1 MTTTP
6 ITDPA
11 TAHQRRNHVLTT
23 TVIDLLDALRAH
35 LSSCD
40 LPAPCAVNVTTF
52 SGGPSVSMQ
61 IACRT
66 SPETTAGL
74 LAWADTLT
82 GITAEAWRVP
92 TGDSVH
98 LSVTG
103 HLPDGVS
110 LRIYGAVPYTEHGP
124 GADLALNAATTIPL
138 ATLRH
143 LATDEEG
150 TR

>member
-1 MTTTP
+1 VP
-6 ITDPA
+6 
-11 TAHQRRNHVLTT
+11 TT

-40 LPAPCAVNVTTF
+40 LPAPYAVNVTTF
-52 SGGPSVSMQ
+52 SGGPSVSVQ
-61 IACRT
+61 IACRA
-66 SPETTAGL
+66 SPETATGL

-82 GITAEAWRVP
+82 GITAQAWRVP

-110 LRIYGAVPYTEHGP
+110 PRIYGAVPYTEHVP
-124 GADLALNAATTIPL
+124 GADLTPNAATTIPL
-138 ATLRH
+138 AALRH
-143 LATDEEG
+143 LATDREG

>member
-11 TAHQRRNHVLTT
+11 TAHQRRNRVLTI
-23 TVIDLLDALRAH
+23 TVIDLLDSLRAH

-52 SGGPSVSMQ
+52 SGGPSVSAQ
-61 IACRT
+61 IACRA
-66 SPETTAGL
+66 SRETAAGL

-92 TGDSVH
+92 TGGSVH

-110 LRIYGAVPYTEHGP
+110 LRIYGAVPCTEHGL
-124 GADLALNAATTIPL
+124 GADLAPDAAATIPL
-138 ATLRH
+138 AALRH
-143 LATDEEG
+143 LATDTEG

>member
-1 MTTTP
+1 M
-6 ITDPA
+6 ISA
-11 TAHQRRNHVLTT
+11 TV
-23 TVIDLLDALRAH
+23 VDLLDSLRAH

-52 SGGPSVSMQ
+52 SGGPSVSVQ
-61 IACRT
+61 IACRA
-66 SPETTAGL
+66 SRETAAAL

-82 GITAEAWRVP
+82 GITTEAWRVP

-110 LRIYGAVPYTEHGP
+110 LRIYGAVPYTKHVP
-124 GADLALNAATTIPL
+124 GADLTPNANTTIPL

-143 LATDEEG
+143 LATDEEA

>member
-1 MTTTP
+1 M
-6 ITDPA
+6 
-11 TAHQRRNHVLTT
+11 TT
-23 TVIDLLDALRAH
+23 TVIDLLDSLRTH
-35 LSSCD
+35 LGSCD
-40 LPAPCAVNVTTF
+40 LPAPYAVNVTTF
-52 SGGPSVSMQ
+52 SGGSSVSVQ
-61 IACRT
+61 IACRA
-66 SPETTAGL
+66 SRETAAGL

-103 HLPDGVS
+103 HLPEGVS

-124 GADLALNAATTIPL
+124 GADLAPNTATTIPL

-143 LATDEEG
+143 LATDREG